1 MKMIRLFYFVML
13 VASYMSGHGQSIVN
27 TEKMLPS
34 LNNPK
39 VLLLKLGG
47 NLSGG
52 NIEISQLKAS
62 VNAGMIQGKNTFRV
76 MGGTGVLIS
85 QGVLVKNNAFGQ
97 LRHNAALT
105 EKVKTFG
112 FYQLQ
117 SNNVLL
123 LLRRQLAGGG
133 IRMDLLRSKVDSV
146 GNRTFS
152 MSVMV
157 GAMYEEELLDQN
169 KVETGVTFHEEAL
182 RLTNSLGF
190 SYQISPTSKLV
201 STTYYQPDLEA
212 FDDFRLLTD
221 ADLQVKISKH
231 FAISINGEYRYD
243 SHPPLPLKQSDYQLS
258 AGLDITF

>member
-1 MKMIRLFYFVML
+1 MKMIRLLYFVML
-13 VASYMSGHGQSIVN
+13 VAYAISSQGQSIVN
-27 TEKMLPS
+27 TEKMLPT

-39 VLLLKLGG
+39 VLQVKLGG

-52 NIEISQLKAS
+52 NVEVSQLKAS

-76 MGGTGVLIS
+76 MGGTGLLIS

-105 EKVKTFG
+105 EKIKTFG

-133 IRMDLLRSKVDSV
+133 IRMDLLRSKADSV

-152 MSVMV
+152 MSVMI
-157 GAMYEEELLDQN
+157 GAMYEEELLDQD
-169 KVETGVTFHEEAL
+169 KVETGVAFHEEAL
-182 RLTNSLGF
+182 RMTNSLGF
-190 SYQISPTSKLV
+190 SYQISPTAKLV

-231 FAISINGEYRYD
+231 FAVSINGEYRYD